1 MTLGESK
8 GPMSQSSMEEQV
20 SLRDL
25 SEMLEMPLWDMRSE
39 VFVCVRVCVCVF
51 REMGRRGRK

>member
-39 VFVCVRVCVCVF
+39 VFVCVRVCVCI
-51 REMGRRGRK
+51 